1 MNAMS
6 DDPFSDADR
15 TGAPI
20 DAQFE
25 PAPDK
30 PHTHPVAG
38 APGWRALGAVGV
50 ASALIGAAAGALG
63 GQALSGGA
71 SGMAEL
77 EARLDAVAAVQ
88 AGISEQLSRP
98 AAASA
103 ELAGL
108 IAELDAVS
116 QRLDLALAAGG
127 DPAALETLVSRLS
140 ALEARVPA
148 TPAPD
153 PQVAYLT
160 ERLRNLEA
168 EREADAARTR
178 AAEIIGNR
186 ADAALALSAIE
197 AAIRRGTGFEADYRA
212 LRKAVPDN
220 EAIRRLSPFIA
231 GVPALTALQA
241 EFPAVRAAV
250 LAAATPEPS
259 AKLSWADRFFGDA
272 VSVRPSNGSHPETT
286 RALDKAAQAL
296 TAGDLAGALRALST
310 LEPAAARAAEDWT
323 RRANRR
329 ITLEQALEDV
339 RLSLAEGEN

>member
-6 DDPFSDADR
+6 DDPFSDTDR
-15 TGAPI
+15 PGAPI

-25 PAPDK
+25 PAAPAPDAA
-30 PHTHPVAG
+30 PSAG
-38 APGWRALGAVGV
+38 APGWLALGAVGV
-50 ASALIGAAAGALG
+50 VSALIGAAAGAYG
-63 GQALSGGA
+63 GKALTGSSA
-71 SGMAEL
+71 DIAQL
-77 EARLDAVAAVQ
+77 QTRLDEVTAAQ
-88 AGISEQLSRP
+88 AGIDEKLSQP

-108 IAELDAVS
+108 ISELDAVS

-127 DPAALETLVSRLS
+127 DPAALEGLMDRLA

-160 ERLRNLEA
+160 ERLRNIEA
-168 EREADAARTR
+168 EREAAEAQSK
-178 AAEIIGNR
+178 AAEEIGNR

-197 AAIRRGTGFEADYRA
+197 AATRRGTGFEADYRA
-212 LRKAVPDN
+212 LRKAAPDN
-220 EAIRRLSPFIA
+220 EAIRRLAPYIT
-231 GVPALTALQA
+231 GVTSLPALQA

-250 LAAATPEPS
+250 LDAATPEPS
-259 AKLSWADRFFGDA
+259 EKLSWVDRFFGEA
-272 VSVRPSNGSHPETT
+272 VSVRPAKGTHPEATK
-286 RALDKAAQAL
+286 ALDKAGLAL
-296 TAGDLAGALRALST
+296 TSGDLAGAVQALSA

-329 ITLEQALEDV
+329 ITLEEVLEDV
-339 RLSLAEGEN
+339 RLSLTEGGN